1 MSSFRDKP
9 RPFSFV
15 PAFELARLP
24 PLQQH
29 GRQRR
34 GHREWHATFT
44 KSQYTIFWAGPKQ
57 ETAYCKRR
65 NPGGMQAEIGVHQP
79 ISLGDLWIKARKDS
93 AAG

>member
-1 MSSFRDKP
+1 MACDLHKKP
-9 RPFSFV
+9 V
-15 PAFELARLP
+15 YRL
-24 PLQQH
+24 L
-29 GRQRR
+29 GR
-34 GHREWHATFT
+34 T
-44 KSQYTIFWAGPKQ
+44 KA